1 MSDCSKAIERNW
13 ETMIEGEGLHNVP
26 GLELILDGMGD
37 EVRQVG
43 KSDMNIP
50 IINPYEQFIEPGRLP
65 EFFCSNYLTS
75 HLTYLK
81 C

>member
-37 EVRQVG
+37 EVRQGWEKRHEYTDNQSV
-43 KSDMNIP
+43 
-50 IINPYEQFIEPGRLP
+50 
-65 EFFCSNYLTS
+65 
-75 HLTYLK
+75 
-81 C
+81 